1 MAQSAGTTRF
11 GIIVNP
17 SAGRGGLRS
26 KHRVVGDCASI
37 LGKDTLVAGW
47 ETHTPEELRALA
59 LEMAAEVDVLV
70 VAGGDGTLSDIIN
83 ALDGDTVLSY
93 LPMGSGNAWRNTLG
107 LPRSRSKI
115 AAQIAAGQVRAI
127 DLVLVDETRKGLLAS
142 VGFEGR
148 ALAER
153 KKFLDN
159 GVNGL
164 DAYVRAMAKVFF
176 SGYRGAE
183 AHVRLDEEHVTVK
196 EALSLI
202 VTKTPFYGYGIKV
215 VPRAKLD
222 DGWLHTLLVSA
233 HPVNVFTGI
242 ITSLQDGSLIGQYAK
257 CKAVKI
263 TTDVERHLQV
273 DGTVLRKGT
282 EFAFR
287 VLPAALKIRY

>member
-1 MAQSAGTTRF
+1 MAKSAGGTRF

-17 SAGRGGLRS
+17 SAGRAGMRS
-26 KHRVVGDCASI
+26 KRRIIADCASI
-37 LGKDTLVAGW
+37 LGGNTLVAGW
-47 ETHTPEELRALA
+47 ETHTPQELRTLA
-59 LEMAAEVDVLV
+59 LEMAARVDVLV
-70 VAGGDGTLSDIIN
+70 VAGGDGTFSDIIN
-83 ALDGDTVLSY
+83 ALDGETVLSY

-107 LPRSRSKI
+107 LPRSRAKI
-115 AAQIAAGQVRAI
+115 AAQIAGGRVRSI
-127 DLVLVDETRKGLLAS
+127 DLVLVDESRKGLLAS

-153 KKFLDN
+153 KKLLDN
-159 GVNGL
+159 GISGL
-164 DAYVRAMAKVFF
+164 DAYVRATAKVFF
-176 SGYRGAE
+176 GGYKGVDAR
-183 AHVRLDEEHVTVK
+183 VRLDEEHVRVK
-196 EALSLI
+196 EAVTLI

-233 HPVNVFTGI
+233 HPASVFAGI
-242 ITSLQDGSLIGQYAK
+242 VTSLQDGSLIGQYAK

-282 EFAFR
+282 EFIFR